1 MASTTTI
8 SGDGSQPQAPTPDPF
23 DAAFNAA
30 AEAQEGGGA
39 GTKAGE
45 EGESPEATTP
55 PEEGEPTAEE
65 TEGEGQPTEAPATEG
80 TEPETK
86 TEAQASTD
94 QDERVGKLLAQ
105 LPKPLQ
111 KEWNKLVT
119 QRQQKLA
126 AQEKLL
132 TALATDP
139 VAAAKEILAAH
150 ELPAAPVLD
159 TAAVATKLAAAL
171 GNEEQAKA
179 LAPVLAELVNAAVK
193 PISDQNALAER
204 NRNLQASQAD
214 IEKFSAD
221 HPDFDENDP
230 AMNEWF
236 DKMGPAAFQGK
247 TTYETLGIL
256 RTLAYPEKVAAEK
269 VKSTTKRMVANAKAA
284 GPASKPVPGASV
296 KAGPPSAAPT
306 LEQAFNAALEGKTW
320 GKGIGI

>member
-1 MASTTTI
+1 MASTTTTP
-8 SGDGSQPQAPTPDPF
+8 GEGTTAPTPDPF
-23 DAAFNAA
+23 DAAFAA
-30 AEAQEGGGA
+30 AAASQEGA
-39 GTKAGE
+39 SSTAPGE
-45 EGESPEATTP
+45 EGEQPEAPATTEEEAEP
-55 PEEGEPTAEE
+55 PAEE

-80 TEPETK
+80 TEPEAK
-86 TEAQASTD
+86 TEAQAPATD

-159 TAAVATKLAAAL
+159 TTAVATKLAAAL
-171 GNEEQAKA
+171 GNEDQAKA

-214 IEKFSAD
+214 IEKFSAE

-236 DKMGPAAFQGK
+236 DRMGPAAFQGK

-296 KAGPPSAAPT
+296 KAGPPSATPT
-306 LEQAFNAALEGKTW
+306 LEQAFASALEGKTW